1 MYASGIKGLI
11 IKNAQGISL
20 GTLFENNHKHPSNNK
35 SQRKKLY
42 PIKPGSAKFRPL
54 APGLVLNIKL
64 TGLSVCSM
72 CWTWLKIYI
81 LSKRMCLYPTD
92 SLDTYKPNLYWYSV
106 VYCGSP
112 CLSVCLSV
120 FLLSVRLSVFL
131 SVSVHPSVCPSDS
144 YPLYDFHNC
153 ERKHFIFWYGNSP

>member
-1 MYASGIKGLI
+1 MCFLHIKTPCFP
-11 IKNAQGISL
+11 KCP
-20 GTLFENNHKHPSNNK
+20 LFGDGCLNLAKGVPVPTAIWHYYIVHILPDIDRMSHLYN
-35 SQRKKLY
+35 QR
-42 PIKPGSAKFRPL
+42 P
-54 APGLVLNIKL
+54 VLNIKS

-81 LSKRMCLYPTD
+81 LSKRMCLYPTY

-131 SVSVHPSVCPSDS
+131 SVSVRPSVCPSDS

-153 ERKHFIFWYGNSP
+153 ERKHFIYWYGNSP

>member
-1 MYASGIKGLI
+1 MCFLHIKTPCFPKCPLFGDGCLNSAKGVPVPTAIWHYYIVHILPDIDRMSHLYNQRPVLI
-11 IKNAQGISL
+11 IKS
-20 GTLFENNHKHPSNNK
+20 
-35 SQRKKLY
+35 
-42 PIKPGSAKFRPL
+42 
-54 APGLVLNIKL
+54 

-131 SVSVHPSVCPSDS
+131 SVSVRPSVCPCDS